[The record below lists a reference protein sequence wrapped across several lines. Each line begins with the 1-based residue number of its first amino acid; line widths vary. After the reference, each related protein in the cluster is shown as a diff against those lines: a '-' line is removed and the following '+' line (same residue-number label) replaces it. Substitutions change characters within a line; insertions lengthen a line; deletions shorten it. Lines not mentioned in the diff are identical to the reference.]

1 MTNRYAPAND
11 AHFPAKLSFLLLSL
25 PLGIFYFLTV
35 FIGLTLSTATLII
48 GIGFLL
54 LERTCAL
61 VHVLGDWERQQ
72 VARFLRMD
80 LPRARRSSPNQTWR
94 QRLRSSLSDS
104 LTWKRCV
111 YLLLKF
117 PLGLLSFGLTV
128 PLLVVSAGLTL
139 MPLIYL
145 LGTYFLGTLLPG
157 NIPAILLNPDSIIQ
171 FTGSFDGTMFAR
183 SLVAMGGG
191 IVCSLLTF
199 LLING
204 LVALCAVLARA
215 LLIATPEKDDEEG
228 SQLYRMSDS
237 TLPLD
242 MI

>member
-1 MTNRYAPAND
+1 MINHYAPAND
-11 AHFPAKLSFLLLSL
+11 AHFSVKLSFLLLSL

-35 FIGLTLSTATLII
+35 FIGLTLSIATLII
-48 GIGFLL
+48 GIGFPL
-54 LERTCAL
+54 LERTCTL

-72 VARFLRMD
+72 IARFLRMD
-80 LPRARRSSPNQTWR
+80 LPRSRRSSPDQTWR
-94 QRLRSSLSDS
+94 QRLHSLLSDS
-104 LTWKRCV
+104 LTRKRCV

-157 NIPAILLNPDSIIQ
+157 EIPAILLNPNGIIQ
-171 FTGSFDGTMFAR
+171 FTGSFDGSMFAR
-183 SLVAMGGG
+183 SLVVMCAGM
-191 IVCSLLTF
+191 VCSLLTV
-199 LLING
+199 LLVNG

-228 SQLYRMSDS
+228 SQLYEMYDS

-242 MI
+242 ML